1 MIKHHPT
8 DDLLIAFSAGELSS
22 SLSVVISTHIE
33 MCPVCRHQ
41 VERYTAQMSDESLNQ
56 QPEVIDF
63 AANSDD
69 IGTDANFDEMLS
81 GIIAEPESN
90 FAETFKSTPSKVIG
104 DGFELP
110 KSLSRL
116 NVSNFVN
123 VGKISRA
130 RIELDEEPVRTSLLN
145 IKAGGEVPH
154 HTHKGFEI
162 TLLLQGKFEDELGGY
177 VPGDFIILDAEHTH
191 HPVSKEGCWCL
202 TVVNDSIQF
211 TKGVNRLLNPLGKFI
226 Y

>member
-22 SLSVVISTHIE
+22 SLSVAISTHID

-56 QPEVIDF
+56 QSQVIDF

-69 IGTDANFDEMLS
+69 VGIDTTLDDMLS
-81 GIIAEPESN
+81 SIMAEPEAD
-90 FAETFKSTPSKVIG
+90 FVDDFKQPSQVVVENG
-104 DGFELP
+104 YVLP
-110 KSLSRL
+110 RSLSNL
-116 NVSNFVN
+116 NLSKFVS

-145 IKAGGEVPH
+145 IKAGGKVPH

-162 TLLLQGKFEDELGGY
+162 TLLLDGTFEDELGQY

>member
-22 SLSVVISTHIE
+22 SLSVAISTHIE

-41 VERYTAQMSDESLNQ
+41 VERYTAQMSDESFNQ
-56 QPEVIDF
+56 QAEVIDF
-63 AANSDD
+63 AANSDG
-69 IGTDANFDEMLS
+69 IGIDTNFDDMLS
-81 GIIAEPESN
+81 CIMAEPESN
-90 FAETFKSTPSKVIG
+90 FVETFKSAPSKVIG
-104 DGFELP
+104 GGFELP

-116 NVSNFVN
+116 SVSNFVN

-162 TLLLQGKFEDELGGY
+162 TLLLQGTFEDELGGY

-211 TKGVNRLLNPLGKFI
+211 TQGVNRLLNPLGKFI